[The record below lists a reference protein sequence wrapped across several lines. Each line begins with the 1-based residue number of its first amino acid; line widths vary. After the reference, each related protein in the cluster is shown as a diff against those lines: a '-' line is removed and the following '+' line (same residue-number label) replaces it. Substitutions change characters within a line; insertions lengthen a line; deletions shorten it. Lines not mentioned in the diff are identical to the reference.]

1 VDLLQPNIQLF
12 IIAIIVMNN
21 VIISTKYNAYLGLW
35 WKHYV

>member
-1 VDLLQPNIQLF
+1 
-12 IIAIIVMNN
+12 MNN